1 VSFFEPPPP
10 RPEPAREPEPV
21 LPPWFG
27 PPETVLGVAVATH
40 RVLARTDTVVI
51 ALVGLTAYPTGCTFD
66 LDLAVRRT
74 DQDMAVWEAWQAAV
88 FEGHHAARRV
98 LPSGAVPDELLRCG
112 VQLADGS
119 KATNVGQRPV
129 WEDMSR
135 EPSAPVF
142 FDSGGGGG
150 SGRQNLLRSNRGY
163 WLWPL
168 PSAEPFEFVIEWP
181 LFGVPVTRTKID
193 GAAIVDA
200 AARAEPLWPE
210 GAASPTQQP
219 STDDSQSPGTWS
231 RH

>member
-1 VSFFEPPPP
+1 M
-10 RPEPAREPEPV
+10 

-98 LPSGAVPDELLRCG
+98 LPPGAVPDELLRCG

-119 KATNVGQRPV
+119 VATNVGQRPSESAQV
-129 WEDMSR
+129 
-135 EPSAPVF
+135 EPSLLAVAPAKRRAVRVRHRVAPAWRPRHPHE
-142 FDSGGGGG
+142 DRRR
-150 SGRQNLLRSNRGY
+150 SGRRRHSPCRTTLARRGGK
-163 WLWPL
+163 
-168 PSAEPFEFVIEWP
+168 S
-181 LFGVPVTRTKID
+181 D
-193 GAAIVDA
+193 
-200 AARAEPLWPE
+200 
-210 GAASPTQQP
+210 PTAVH
-219 STDDSQSPGTWS
+219 
-231 RH
+231 R

>member
-1 VSFFEPPPP
+1 M
-10 RPEPAREPEPV
+10 

-98 LPSGAVPDELLRCG
+98 LPPGAVPDELLRCG

-119 KATNVGQRPV
+119 VATNVGQRPSESAQV
-129 WEDMSR
+129 
-135 EPSAPVF
+135 EPSLLAVAPAKRRAV
-142 FDSGGGGG
+142 
-150 SGRQNLLRSNRGY
+150 RVRHRVAPAWRLL
-163 WLWPL
+163 
-168 PSAEPFEFVIEWP
+168 
-181 LFGVPVTRTKID
+181 TRTKID
-193 GAAIVDA
+193 GAAVVDA
-200 AARAEPLWPE
+200 TARAEPLWPE

-219 STDDSQSPGTWS
+219 STDDPPAPGTWS